1 MSHFAKTLSAG
12 LIASVVVSGTTFMPK
27 PAEAATIS
35 RADRVAL
42 KEATVACKAEAR
54 GKKVKWLAKR
64 KFVNTCVASALKSH
78 GLRIEV
84 IQATVNTKKLP
95 TQHYDDYSLVFIDQ
109 KSRAKGR

>member
-1 MSHFAKTLSAG
+1 MSHFATALSAG
-12 LIASVVVSGTTFMPK
+12 IIATVLVSGTAFMPA
-27 PAEAATIS
+27 PAEAAKTS
-35 RADRVAL
+35 KADRVAI

-54 GKKVKWLAKR
+54 GKKVKWLAR
-64 KFVNTCVASALKSH
+64 HKFVNTCVASALKSH